1 MGINIDQLPQWAQK
15 QIADKLIAEQQKRF
29 TAPEPQ
35 KKPPKYHNQRDE
47 RAQADGAKVKFD
59 SKREAIR
66 YDELML
72 MLKAGEITDLR
83 LQHDFTLQEAYT
95 TPDGKRVNAIR
106 YKADFTY
113 WKGKEFIVEDV
124 KSKATKTRVYEMK
137 KKLLLEKTGITI
149 REVF

>member
-15 QIADKLIAEQQKRF
+15 QIADKLIAERQKSL
-29 TAPEPQ
+29 TAQEPQ
-35 KKPPKYHNQRDE
+35 KKQPKYHNQRDE
-47 RAQADGAKVKFD
+47 RTKADGAKVKFD
-59 SKREAIR
+59 SKREAAR

-72 MLKAGEITDLR
+72 MLQAGTISDLR

-137 KKLLLEKTGITI
+137 KKLLLEKTGIAI